1 MKFAGKTVGNSRR
14 VSYDSEE
21 KYRKLRRKYD
31 LLKSEKRGLARALKE
46 KNRQVEEL
54 SGRVERLQVEFLGY
68 RDLCENVMRKSS
80 NGMSKRER
88 ERVDQGSLKV
98 FSLVSEDVNLCQF
111 LMEKKVF
118 ENELFKRVSRYSLPK
133 ALRYS
138 FKITENILTYYK
150 NYREETGLSTMS
162 STSDSQFKELAKE
175 TKNLLYS
182 INKQS
187 SVISNILRPE

>member
-1 MKFAGKTVGNSRR
+1 MKFTGKTAGNSRR

-21 KYRKLRRKYD
+21 KYRKLRKKYE
-31 LLKSEKRGLARALKE
+31 LLKGEKRSLARALKE

-68 RDLCENVMRKSS
+68 KDLCENVMRKNS
-80 NGMSKRER
+80 NGMNKRER

-111 LMEKKVF
+111 LIEKKVF
-118 ENELFKRVSRYSLPK
+118 KNELFKRISRYSLSK

-138 FKITENILTYYK
+138 FKIAENILIYYRS
-150 NYREETGLSTMS
+150 YREETGLSTMS
-162 STSDSQFKELAKE
+162 GTSDSQFKELAEE
-175 TKNLLYS
+175 TKNLLCS
-182 INKQS
+182 IKKQS
-187 SVISNILRPE
+187 SVISSILHPE